1 MNVRTEDHYRNFNPN
16 IINNI
21 DRHAVNGGKIAVLVH
36 YHPYVLLK
44 RKVKELGFNP
54 KQIKFV
60 LALKVFMQMIKLSW
74 EKVGIYRS
82 WGWLESLCI
91 KHLKDP
97 FCMLIS
103 EDKLTTALEFYVNE
117 LGVYS
122 SIIAEN
128 PQALHFSLEGELYV
142 VV

>member
-1 MNVRTEDHYRNFNPN
+1 M
-16 IINNI
+16 
-21 DRHAVNGGKIAVLVH
+21 
-36 YHPYVLLK
+36 LLK

-97 FCMLIS
+97 FCIFFVFFLANPFCMLIS

-128 PQALHFSLEGELYV
+128 PQALHFNLAGEL
-142 VV
+142 